1 MDWDSAKRPW
11 ALESESHDHL
21 SVFEWNWFSVL
32 HQCKAKNLKIL
43 TSSIKRSE
51 YGPDLIR
58 PEHIGP
64 ERIVTENG
72 HFSSAW
78 FNFFPRDNF
87 HHVHT
92 LTVKFLKG
100 LSLSRMFN
108 ELLHLRHTV
117 FWPFLDCSRQIPD
130 FEKECTQPDSNT
142 GQINLDYKAKYH
154 KPHISGP

>member
-1 MDWDSAKRPW
+1 MQGKKT
-11 ALESESHDHL
+11 
-21 SVFEWNWFSVL
+21 
-32 HQCKAKNLKIL
+32 QIL
-43 TSSIKRSE
+43 ISSIKRS
-51 YGPDLIR
+51 GDAPDLIR

-117 FWPFLDCSRQIPD
+117 F
-130 FEKECTQPDSNT
+130 
-142 GQINLDYKAKYH
+142 
-154 KPHISGP
+154 